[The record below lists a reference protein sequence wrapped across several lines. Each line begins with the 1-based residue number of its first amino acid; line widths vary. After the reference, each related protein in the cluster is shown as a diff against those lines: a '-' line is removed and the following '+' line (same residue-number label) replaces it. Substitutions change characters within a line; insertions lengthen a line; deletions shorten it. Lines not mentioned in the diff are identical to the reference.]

1 MAPEPIN
8 SLADFQKIIN
18 GDKPVVIDFWATW
31 CGPCRMIS
39 PIFKKFSEQDSYAG
53 IGFYT
58 VDVDEQPDISQEVQV
73 TAMPTFLAFKAGN
86 KIGQSMGAI
95 PTNLQAL
102 VKTAAEAVIPEVTP
116 PDATTPAEPTAAPG
130 VSPAEAAPAVSAPP
144 AVEESKA

>member
-18 GDKPVVIDFWATW
+18 GDKPAVIDFWATW

-39 PIFKKFSEQDSYAG
+39 PIFKKFAEQEPYSG
-53 IGFYT
+53 VGFYT

-73 TAMPTFLAFKAGN
+73 TAMPTFLAFKGGN

-95 PTNLQAL
+95 PANLQAL
-102 VKTAAEAVIPEVTP
+102 VKTAAEAVTPE
-116 PDATTPAEPTAAPG
+116 AAATPAPGAP
-130 VSPAEAAPAVSAPP
+130 PAEAATDVPAAQ
-144 AVEESKA
+144 AVEEPKA